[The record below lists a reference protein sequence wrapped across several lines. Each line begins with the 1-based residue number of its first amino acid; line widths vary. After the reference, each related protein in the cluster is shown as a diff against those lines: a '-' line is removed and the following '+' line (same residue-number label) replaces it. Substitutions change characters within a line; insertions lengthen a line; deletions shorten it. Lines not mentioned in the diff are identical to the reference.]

1 MRKRKIASLSALLSA
16 SLSLL
21 SLLAAGRTAM
31 AAERSGEEI
40 FATTCISCH
49 GSDGRG
55 ASAAQSG
62 LSVRPPDFT
71 DCRRTNREPDHDWH
85 AVIAE
90 GGPARGFHR
99 MMPAFGEVL
108 PESAQ
113 VAVLDYVRG
122 FCADKAFPR
131 GDLNFPRPLVTEKAF
146 VEDEFVVA
154 AAMATKSPRNV
165 DSKLVYEQRFLRRW
179 QFEIQVPFGVARS
192 GDSSREAGIGDVA
205 VGAKTVL
212 LASRDTG
219 TIVSIAGEAAIP
231 TGSKDKGFGK
241 GVVVFEPFLA
251 LGQNLPFDFFLHLQT
266 GVEIPAKES
275 SGVETEGYVR
285 SALGRSLT
293 WGKFGRSFTPM
304 VEGVA
309 FRELASGASTSL
321 DLVPQMQISLSR
333 RQHVLCSLGAS
344 VPTMNRE
351 GRSTQAMVYVLWDW
365 FDGGLFEAW

>member
-1 MRKRKIASLSALLSA
+1 MRQRLIAFLSFIL
-16 SLSLL
+16 
-21 SLLAAGRTAM
+21 LLAAGRAAL
-31 AAERSGEEI
+31 AAERSGEDI
-40 FATTCISCH
+40 FATTCTSCH

-62 LSVRPPDFT
+62 LSVRPLDFT

-108 PESAQ
+108 PAAEQ
-113 VAVLDYVRG
+113 EAVLDYVRG

-146 VEDEFVVA
+146 VEDEFVVS
-154 AAMATKSPRNV
+154 AAMATQSPRNI

-179 QFEIQVPFGVARS
+179 QFEVMVPFGVAR
-192 GDSSREAGIGDVA
+192 GADGSREAGIGDIA
-205 VGAKTVL
+205 AGAKTVL
-212 LASRDTG
+212 VASRDTG

-231 TGSKDKGFGK
+231 TGNKDKGFGK
-241 GVVVFEPFLA
+241 GVVVFEPFLS
-251 LGQNLPFDFFLHLQT
+251 LGQSLPLDFFLHVQT
-266 GVEIPAKES
+266 GAEIPAKETA
-275 SGVETEGYVR
+275 GVESEGFVR
-285 SALGRSLT
+285 TALGRSLA

-304 VEGVA
+304 VEVVA
-309 FRELASGASTSL
+309 FRELTGGASTSL
-321 DLVPQMQISLSR
+321 DVVPQMQVSLSR
-333 RQHVLCSLGAS
+333 RQHILCSLGAS

-351 GRSTQAMVYVLWDW
+351 GRSTQAMLYVLWDW